1 MWLVWHCGFVWRL
14 CHSVYF
20 RHCVCLFAR
29 QSRVFRALRCGGRGL
44 SSFFWLLLTY
54 LFVSLSLF
62 LFVMHFRLSLLSCTQ
77 KFARY
82 IVDRSQATELL
93 LFTLQTL
100 IREQALYDQ
109 SQREEQQADM
119 DEVVTVEIEVDE
131 LRQKVCMLSF

>member
-1 MWLVWHCGFVWRL
+1 MWSQYFVIQCIFGTVFTAKQGFQGTARCGEGFVLIFLAASYLPVRFSL
-14 CHSVYF
+14 P
-20 RHCVCLFAR
+20 
-29 QSRVFRALRCGGRGL
+29 L
-44 SSFFWLLLTY
+44 SSC
-54 LFVSLSLF
+54 LSCTSA
-62 LFVMHFRLSLLSCTQ
+62 SLLSCAQ

-119 DEVVTVEIEVDE
+119 DEDVTVEIEVDE
-131 LRQKVCMLSF
+131 LRQKVCMLSC